1 MAVVIIKT
9 DERLSTIIEGA
20 TFYYRRIKGHVRA
33 GIVEKFTNKRNGKT
47 NWNRAGIAMLQYCL
61 LGWKDVIEQDGK
73 AVPFDSEFID
83 ALPEDVKEEL
93 VEFVGAN
100 ASQEAQD
107 VEVKNLPN
115 TPNSSSPMKAS
126 PAEPAVKG
134 TK

>member
-20 TFYYRRIKGHVRA
+20 TFYYRRIKGHIRA
-33 GIVEKFTNKRNGKT
+33 SIVERFTNKRTGKT
-47 NWNRAGIAMLQYCL
+47 NWGKASDAMLRYCL
-61 LGWKDVIEQDGK
+61 LGWKDVIEPDGVV
-73 AVPFDSEFID
+73 VPFDSELVD
-83 ALPEDVKEEL
+83 ALPDEVQSIL
-93 VEFVGAN
+93 VEAIGAN

-107 VEVKNLPN
+107 VEVKNLSN